1 MLYSQLRICIQH
13 AARKARGRRK
23 CTRSTAAHCRPLAIR
38 RPTVHPPGVRARW
51 RIPALGASTAR
62 HAAPADPR
70 QRKARRTA
78 RIGAPPHPR
87 ATPLQKPLRIPA
99 HQLQPDPAQPAA
111 HPKWVRLRLLT
122 ASGTMGTG
130 FCCICSR
137 MLNICHACTALVS
150 AARVRHT
157 CHTHTCTKQ
166 HTFRSLILY
175 PAFCFFYGKKERL
188 TSGWSTFG
196 VPDTCPVVTHPRAS
210 RTSTTRLVRVP
221 GPRLHLRPPSPRLQ
235 CSLFQDRV
243 CAAPSPASLGL
254 AHARARARICTC
266 VSARACCGHRTPSA
280 FAPHAPSL
288 SPMIPPSTL
297 TLVFSL
303 FPVSLC
309 SSPPWVGGL
318 RAAPEVQAAPGLP
331 LSRYRWPQFPLL
343 WVDGLSASLRP
354 LRPGEGS

>member
-157 CHTHTCTKQ
+157 CHTHTCTK
-166 HTFRSLILY
+166 TAYVSLFDPISGFL
-175 PAFCFFYGKKERL
+175 FLFFWRKKEIDQRRPPQL
-188 TSGWSTFG
+188 Q
-196 VPDTCPVVTHPRAS
+196 PDTAPGRHAS
-210 RTSTTRLVRVP
+210 SSISDVYDPP
-221 GPRLHLRPPSPRLQ
+221 G
-235 CSLFQDRV
+235 
-243 CAAPSPASLGL
+243 
-254 AHARARARICTC
+254 ARARTT
-266 VSARACCGHRTPSA
+266 SAPSA
-280 FAPHAPSL
+280 TQP
-288 SPMIPPSTL
+288 
-297 TLVFSL
+297 
-303 FPVSLC
+303 
-309 SSPPWVGGL
+309 
-318 RAAPEVQAAPGLP
+318 
-331 LSRYRWPQFPLL
+331 
-343 WVDGLSASLRP
+343 
-354 LRPGEGS
+354 